1 MNHLVEHTLK
11 DALRAFRDPAELEPT
26 VRFVLEVATGPEQG
40 KRLEVGSG
48 RLLVGTSPA
57 CDLVL
62 TDERVSRRHL
72 ALSIEGALL
81 RVEDL
86 SSTNGTFTNELRI
99 TGAYLKGGETI
110 TVGKTLLLVSAAPA
124 VPDKTPRAVAF
135 GRVLGTSS
143 AMQRVYAMAR
153 KLAASDI
160 PCTIEGETGTGKEQL
175 AEAIHEMSPRAKGP
189 FIVFDCTAV
198 PGNLMESALFGHE
211 KGSFTGAS
219 GARQGV
225 FEQANN
231 GTLFID
237 EIGDLDLA
245 LQPKL
250 LRAIQRGEVQRVG
263 GNGWIKTNVRIL
275 AATRRDLDREVQDGR
290 FRDDLFFRLAVAR
303 IELPA
308 LRERG
313 GDVELLARSFWASLG
328 PSVGPFPNEF
338 LERYRGHPWPGNVR
352 ELLNTVVRWQALG
365 EMGLEPREEDAPDRL
380 RASEPATA
388 TGPTAAH
395 DPSDAPVPSMRPKDD
410 FVARLIRDDVP
421 FSKARQLAALDFE
434 RRYVKSVLEK
444 FGGNVTKA
452 AQASGIGRRY
462 FHMLLAKLEGK
473 DEG

>member
-1 MNHLVEHTLK
+1 MDWRVEHTLK
-11 DALRAFRDPAELEPT
+11 DALRSFRDPAELEPT
-26 VRFVLEVATGPEQG
+26 ARFVIEVASGPEQG
-40 KRLEVGSG
+40 KRLEVANG
-48 RLLVGTSPA
+48 RLLIGTSPA

-81 RVEDL
+81 RIEDL
-86 SSTNGTFTNELRI
+86 ASTNGTFTNEMRI

-110 TVGKTLLLVSAAPA
+110 TIGKTLLLVSVAPA
-124 VPDKTPRAVAF
+124 VPDKTPRAVSF

-153 KLAASDI
+153 RLAASDI

-175 AEAIHEMSPRAKGP
+175 AEAIHEASPRARGP

-219 GARQGV
+219 GMRHGV

-263 GNGWIKTNVRIL
+263 GNGWQKTNARIL

-308 LRERG
+308 LRERA

-328 PSVGPFPNEF
+328 PSAGAFPNEF
-338 LERYRGHPWPGNVR
+338 LTRYRGHPWPGNVR

-365 EMGLEPREEDAPDRL
+365 EMGLEVGLDVEEKEEEKKKEEQ
-380 RASEPATA
+380 AS
-388 TGPTAAH
+388 GAAGAA
-395 DPSDAPVPSMRPKDD
+395 SDAPVPSMRGQAQD

-444 FGGNVTKA
+444 YDGNVTKA

-473 DEG
+473 DET

>member
-1 MNHLVEHTLK
+1 LEKTLK
-11 DALRAFRDPAELEPT
+11 DALRAFSEPPAAGPT
-26 VRFVLEVATGPEQG
+26 ASFLVEVVSGPEQG
-40 KRLEVGSG
+40 GKLQVGGG
-48 RLLVGTSPA
+48 RVLIGTSPV

-72 ALSIEGALL
+72 ALSIEGATL

-86 SSTNGTFTNELRI
+86 ASTNGTFTNEIRI
-99 TGAYLKGGETI
+99 TGAYLAGGETI
-110 TVGKTLLLVSAAPA
+110 TIGKTLLLVTATTAEPE
-124 VPDKTPRAVAF
+124 KIPRAVNF

-143 AMQRVYAMAR
+143 RMQRVYALAR
-153 KLAASDI
+153 KVAASDI

-175 AEAIHEMSPRAKGP
+175 AEAIHEASPRARGP
-189 FIVFDCTAV
+189 FVVFDCTAV

-211 KGSFTGAS
+211 KGSFTGA
-219 GARQGV
+219 ATTRHGV
-225 FEQANN
+225 FEQADG

-237 EIGDLDLA
+237 EIGDLDVS

-250 LRAIQRGEVQRVG
+250 LRALQRGEVQRVG
-263 GNGWIKTNVRIL
+263 GSGWIKCNVRIL
-275 AATRRDLDREVQDGR
+275 AATRRDLDREVQAGR

-303 IELPA
+303 IELPS

-328 PSVGPFPNEF
+328 PQAGPFPTEF
-338 LERYRGHPWPGNVR
+338 LTRYREHPWPGNVR

-365 EMGLEPREEDAPDRL
+365 EMGLADALPESSRGS
-380 RASEPATA
+380 AEEPAEAESGSTS
-388 TGPTAAH
+388 P
-395 DPSDAPVPSMRPKDD
+395 D

-434 RRYVKSVLEK
+434 RRYVQSVLEK
-444 FGGNVTKA
+444 FGGNITKA

-462 FHMLLAKLEGK
+462 FHMLLAKLENK
-473 DEG
+473 DPP